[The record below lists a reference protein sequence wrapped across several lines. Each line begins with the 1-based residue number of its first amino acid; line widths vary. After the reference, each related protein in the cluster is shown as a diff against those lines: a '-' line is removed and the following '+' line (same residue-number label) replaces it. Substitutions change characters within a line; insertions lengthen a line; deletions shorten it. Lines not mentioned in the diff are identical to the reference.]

1 MSLARE
7 VNQPELEREEDCYE
21 EPATREDTPMTIAEE
36 EKCQEAASVTE
47 TAHSYCHC
55 YEASAVKTTTSIY
68 GTVGGDNR
76 NKQGLLDCLPDG
88 VDSSSAAIN
97 KDTGSINM
105 VRPGSLSYTLQP
117 PTQCQ
122 DCVLGVASH
131 IWSFR
136 NKTPTSQGLC
146 HSTDCSSH
154 STDCTSFS
162 TDCLGLPDK
171 YVLPDVVK
179 ELPDVDKMFLLARV
193 GRGIIDSEKTTW
205 QVMPRSP
212 VPEVAGLHAGP
223 RCSQRT
229 GSMD

>member
-1 MSLARE
+1 MSLERE
-7 VNQPELEREEDCYE
+7 VNQSELEREEDCDE
-21 EPATREDTPMTIAEE
+21 EPATREDVPITIVG
-36 EKCQEAASVTE
+36 EADCCNVFA
-47 TAHSYCHC
+47 A
-55 YEASAVKTTTSIY
+55 TTTLDYSA
-68 GTVGGDNR
+68 VGGDNR
-76 NKQGLLDCLPDG
+76 VKQGLLESLPG
-88 VDSSSAAIN
+88 VPEIATDSEDTDSMFVRAIGPAWSQG
-97 KDTGSINM
+97 TF
-105 VRPGSLSYTLQP
+105 QP

-122 DCVLGVASH
+122 DWVREVVSL

>member
-1 MSLARE
+1 MD
-7 VNQPELEREEDCYE
+7 NPGPWNDI
-21 EPATREDTPMTIAEE
+21 PASRI
-36 EKCQEAASVTE
+36 
-47 TAHSYCHC
+47 
-55 YEASAVKTTTSIY
+55 
-68 GTVGGDNR
+68 
-76 NKQGLLDCLPDG
+76 KQGLLDCLQDV
-88 VDSSSAAIN
+88 VDSSFATIN
-97 KDTGSINM
+97 KDTDKGF
-105 VRPGSLSYTLQP
+105 VRAMASALKMGSLQAHHPSQGESGTIGQAWSPGKAFQP